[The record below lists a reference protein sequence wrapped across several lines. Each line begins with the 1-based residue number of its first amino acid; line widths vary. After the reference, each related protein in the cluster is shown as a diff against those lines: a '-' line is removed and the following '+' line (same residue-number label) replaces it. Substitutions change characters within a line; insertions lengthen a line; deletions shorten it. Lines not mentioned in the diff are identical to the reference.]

1 MSLILK
7 ELENKKFNL
16 IKEIENLSNNLK
28 ELKKEEND
36 LNIQLI
42 EMKYNYDIYI
52 DKIQKI
58 EEKKKINKKEK
69 LIVKHYEDIDEIN
82 KLFSKKEKEIKK
94 EIKQLETDKKVFHD
108 EIKNYIN
115 IKLDNIFNK
124 TMTKEEIISDVS
136 NLGSFLKDSITKEKK
151 LNPDNFIDPK
161 KYIKSIK
168 KNEGINKTI
177 NKTILPLYL
186 LSNWLEENGC
196 QVAIEKEPKDIKLNK
211 FCMQQIFNNKAIEK
225 KFTLVFDNNY
235 NDYII
240 NKENSNNYINSLKN
254 DMSKYLQI
262 QQMKFLL

>member
-1 MSLILK
+1 MSLNLK

-82 KLFSKKEKEIKK
+82 KLFLKKEKKIKK
-94 EIKQLETDKKVFHD
+94 EIKQLEKDKKAFHD

-136 NLGSFLKDSITKEKK
+136 NL
-151 LNPDNFIDPK
+151 
-161 KYIKSIK
+161 
-168 KNEGINKTI
+168 
-177 NKTILPLYL
+177 
-186 LSNWLEENGC
+186 
-196 QVAIEKEPKDIKLNK
+196 
-211 FCMQQIFNNKAIEK
+211 
-225 KFTLVFDNNY
+225 
-235 NDYII
+235 
-240 NKENSNNYINSLKN
+240 
-254 DMSKYLQI
+254 
-262 QQMKFLL
+262 